1 VVVVQYRNRLTMISD
16 LLLAALSSGSEG
28 GASSSTLMRRCNLS
42 YRGLE
47 ALAGQ
52 LIEAGLLRRLEGE
65 RSVRYV
71 VSEKGCAYLE
81 QVRQFEAFS
90 ESYGLRL

>member
-1 VVVVQYRNRLTMISD
+1 MATQYRNRLTMISD
-16 LLLAALSSGSEG
+16 VLFAALNSGSEG
-28 GASSSTLMRRCNLS
+28 GASSSALMRRCNLS

-52 LIEAGLLRRLEGE
+52 LIEAGLLTRLDKD

-71 VSEKGCAYLE
+71 VSEKGCRYLE
-81 QVRQFEAFS
+81 QVREFEAFS

>member
-1 VVVVQYRNRLTMISD
+1 MVLQYRKRLTLISD
-16 LLLAALSSGSEG
+16 VLFAALTSGSEG

-42 YRGLE
+42 YKGLE

-52 LIEAGLLRRLEGE
+52 LIEAGLLMRTDGV
-65 RSVRYV
+65 RSVRYL
-71 VSEKGCAYLE
+71 VSEKGCRYLE
-81 QVRQFEAFS
+81 QVREFEAFT